1 MTSRG
6 FIRLSRTSA
15 AHAAARPATT
25 AGALSLP
32 VRPAVL
38 PPAGRSARGTPVPL
52 LAARKGCH
60 PPPAPAPTP
69 VPAPV
74 RVPRS
79 GQPVRARV
87 KERRPPVV
95 RAVARA
101 TVDATR
107 KPSHVMLHPLLEHFA
122 GQGRPAYREVGIHQ
136 GDVAVPVA
144 VVADLLVP
152 LPPALVA
159 LGLRLLQG
167 VYLFLV
173 RLFADDLPALVAHH
187 DQHQRGHRA
196 VLHQGLDRGERGKVD
211 HARRSDAELSG
222 PQLLPQVPRE

>member
-32 VRPAVL
+32 VRRAVL
-38 PPAGRSARGTPVPL
+38 PPAGRSARGTPVPP

-60 PPPAPAPTP
+60 PPPAPTP

-95 RAVARA
+95 RAGARA
-101 TVDATR
+101 TADATR

-122 GQGRPAYREVGIHQ
+122 GQGRPAHRQVSIHQ
-136 GDVAVPVA
+136 GDVSVA
-144 VVADLLVP
+144 
-152 LPPALVA
+152 
-159 LGLRLLQG
+159 
-167 VYLFLV
+167 
-173 RLFADDLPALVAHH
+173 
-187 DQHQRGHRA
+187 
-196 VLHQGLDRGERGKVD
+196 
-211 HARRSDAELSG
+211 
-222 PQLLPQVPRE
+222 